1 MRLANIDTNLS
12 IFTPSPRHVGMK
24 HMATDLLIVSPGFP
38 ESAEDDTCIPPL
50 QEYLWA
56 LLAQR
61 PGLRVAVLALQ
72 YPYTDVPYD
81 WCGVR
86 VFPCNGRNSRAR
98 RLFAQYRAWKH
109 FDTLKG
115 DGAIGC
121 VHGLWLGQAAALAE
135 RMSEK
140 ADARALVTL
149 MGQDARDNTRWL
161 RHVGKNTALV
171 CLSARHANVLRSN
184 SDRSPTS
191 VIPWGSPLQMTGTVP
206 TDRITDMLF
215 VGSHIP
221 VKQPKVFEEV
231 FQHVADQRSV
241 EALMVGSDGVQAEAA
256 TSGETLKA
264 ELQYAGSRLGRRAML
279 PRSAVFRE
287 MRAAKLLVHTSV
299 YEGQGYVFDEAL
311 AAGMSIV
318 SFPVGSAAASD
329 RWRVVE
335 TSTEMTTAVTD
346 LLDDP
351 PATKPITLHPMQDT
365 VGAYLKLYGLA

>member
-1 MRLANIDTNLS
+1 
-12 IFTPSPRHVGMK
+12 MK
-24 HMATDLLIVSPGFP
+24 HMATDLLIISPGFP

-61 PGLRVAVLALQ
+61 PGLRVAVIALQ

-109 FDTLKG
+109 FDRLKG
-115 DGAIGC
+115 EGAIGC

-135 RMSEK
+135 RMSVK
-140 ADARALVTL
+140 ADASAVVTL

-161 RHVGKNTALV
+161 RHVGKSTALV

-191 VIPWGSPLQMTGTVP
+191 VIPWGSPPQMSSMVP
-206 TDRITDMLF
+206 TKRITDMLF

-231 FQHVADQRSV
+231 FQDVADQRSV
-241 EALMVGSDGVQAEAA
+241 EAKMVGGDGVQDEANPPG
-256 TSGETLKA
+256 TMPKV
-264 ELQYAGSRLGRRAML
+264 ELQYAGSRLGQCARL
-279 PRSAVFRE
+279 PRTEVFKE
-287 MRAAKLLVHTSV
+287 MLTAKLLVHTSV
-299 YEGQGYVFDEAL
+299 YESQGYVFDEAL

-318 SFPVGSAAASD
+318 SFPVGSAAARD

-335 TSTEMTTAVTD
+335 NSVEMTAAVID
-346 LLDDP
+346 LLDHP
-351 PATKPITLHPMQDT
+351 PGNIPITLHPMRDT
-365 VGAYLKLYGLA
+365 LNAYLTLYGLD